1 MDQLRRVLATIAK
14 HLGQM
19 GTTQKLLVGSLAVIV
34 FMAIFVVA
42 QYTGRADMGPLMPGV
57 ASAEQVK
64 ALPVLRNAG
73 FKVEDRGGV
82 VYVAAS
88 DRAAAQAA
96 LAQSGQMP
104 ADTALMFRNI
114 LEKQS
119 WQMSRQQNDQLFTIA
134 LQNELAGVISHFGG
148 VERATVIIDAPER
161 QGLGAAV
168 ARPTASATVFMK
180 GGGALEQSQV
190 DAIAHLV
197 AGARAGLKAENVRV
211 IDGTSGRQ
219 RKPTGDNEALPT
231 TYLEQQARV
240 ENQMQSKLMELFA
253 YIPGRIIAVTAQ
265 VDVTRSSHT
274 TTSFLEKGTGTVALA
289 RRINETSN
297 TSSEAA
303 GAAEPGIGSNVT
315 ADINRARGAAGT
327 KTEQTTNE
335 KEMDNHVGS
344 RTEEVFDPKGMP
356 TMVAVSLNVP
366 RSYVA
371 GLIKQAKAGAA
382 PAGGA
387 GAAGGAAGAAEPT
400 EAEIVDKFSKE
411 VRPALVQM
419 ILPHVRAV
427 SAEAARAADPG
438 AAAKLLEAQ
447 IAVGLIPLDLGPMN
461 GMGSAGGPTGTAGG
475 LLGTSLALG
484 GGMIEKVLVGALA
497 LVSLGMMVVMV
508 RKSSRSADL
517 PSAEELV
524 GVPPKLETT
533 SDLMG
538 EAEES
543 DTPMAGIEVGEDQAS
558 ANKMLEQ
565 VGDMVKSSPES
576 AAKLVNRWIAVE
588 S

>member
-19 GTTQKLLVGSLAVIV
+19 GATQKLLVGSLAVIV
-34 FMAIFVVA
+34 FMALFVVA
-42 QYTGRADMGPLMPGV
+42 QYTGRADMGVLMPGV
-57 ASAEQVK
+57 PVVEQQK

-73 FKVEDRGGV
+73 FKVEDRGGL
-82 VYVAAS
+82 VYVAES
-88 DRAAAQAA
+88 DRVRAQAA

-104 ADTALMFRNI
+104 ADTTLMFRNI

-148 VERATVIIDAPER
+148 VERATVIIDTPER

-168 ARPTASATVFMK
+168 PRPTASATVFMK
-180 GGGALEQSQV
+180 NGGALEQAQV
-190 DAIAHLV
+190 DAIAHLI

-219 RKPTGDNEALPT
+219 RKPTGDGEALPT

-240 ENQMQSKLMELFA
+240 ETQMQSKLMELFG

-274 TTSFLEKGTGTVALA
+274 TTSFLDKGAGTVALPK
-289 RRINETSN
+289 RINETNN
-297 TSSEAA
+297 TSNESSPSAEA
-303 GAAEPGIGSNVT
+303 GVT
-315 ADINRARGAAGT
+315 ANTQADINRSRSVAGA

-335 KEMDNHVGS
+335 KEMENRVGS
-344 RTEEVFDPKGMP
+344 KTEEVFDPKGMP

-371 GLIKQAKAGAA
+371 GLIKQAKGAA
-382 PAGGA
+382 T
-387 GAAGGAAGAAEPT
+387 GAAGGAAPAEPT
-400 EAEIVDKFSKE
+400 EAEIVDKFTKE
-411 VRPALVQM
+411 VKPSLVQM

-427 SAEAARAADPG
+427 SAEASRAADPS
-438 AAAKLLEAQ
+438 AVTKLLEAQ
-447 IAVGLIPLDLGPMN
+447 IAVGLIPLDIGPMN
-461 GMGSAGGPTGTAGG
+461 GFGAGGGPAGAGPG

-497 LVSLGMMVVMV
+497 LVSLGMMIMMV
-508 RKSSRSADL
+508 RKSSRTAEL
-517 PSAEELV
+517 PTAEELV
-524 GVPPKLETT
+524 GLPPKLETQ

-538 EAEES
+538 EAEET

-565 VGDMVKSSPES
+565 VGEMVKSSPEA
-576 AAKLVNRWIAVE
+576 AAKMVNRWITIE
-588 S
+588 N